1 MLWPIKIDKVKGEE
15 ITREGGKES
24 GRRGRSRRKRGR
36 GAFVGRK
43 GGREAQHVSKFGLL
57 C

>member
-57 C
+57 R